1 MMPIRDLNQLLAL
14 DALLNESSVA
24 KAAER
29 MHLSASAMSRTLGRL
44 RDALGDP
51 LLVRAGQG
59 MVLTPRAMALRDQV
73 RRLIDDVRR
82 VLDAST
88 PFDVGALERTF
99 TIRANDG
106 FIDAFAAG
114 VVRTLLAAAP
124 KLCIRFAPK
133 SNKDVNALRDGSID
147 LDIGVLGESGPE
159 IRVQML
165 FQDRFIGVVRAGH
178 PLAAG
183 DVTAERYA
191 ACRHISVSRRGLHH
205 GPIDAALQ
213 GLGLLRQVAAI
224 VPGFPAALAL
234 ARESDLV
241 ASVPERQT
249 LAARAGM
256 HGFPL
261 PVPTPP
267 VVVSQMW
274 HPRADADPA
283 HRWLR
288 GCIKRAFESAHG

>member
-1 MMPIRDLNQLLAL
+1 MPIRDLNLLLAL
-14 DALLNESSVA
+14 DALLREGSVA

-51 LLVRAGQG
+51 ILVRAGQA

-73 RRLIDDVRR
+73 GRLIDELQQ
-82 VLDAST
+82 VLDAGT
-88 PFDVGALERTF
+88 QFDVQALERTF
-99 TIRANDG
+99 TIRANEG
-106 FIDAFAAG
+106 FINAFTANL
-114 VVRTLLAAAP
+114 VQMLLAAAP

-159 IRVQML
+159 VRVQML
-165 FQDRFIGVVRAGH
+165 FRDRFIGVVRAGH
-178 PLAAG
+178 SLTAG
-183 DVTAERYA
+183 AVTAERYA
-191 ACRHISVSRRGLHH
+191 ACRHISVSRRGLHS
-205 GPIDAALQ
+205 GPIDVALQ
-213 GLGLLRQVAAI
+213 PLGLSRQVVAI

-249 LAARAGM
+249 LAARGGM
-256 HGFPL
+256 HGFAL
-261 PVPTPP
+261 PVPTPT

-274 HPRADADPA
+274 HPRVDADPA

-288 GCIKRAFESAHG
+288 SSIKQAFAPLDE